1 MSSFVAREDG
11 STFADDLQGAQ
22 EMLQKFKTSLLHFL
36 GIEASVDAFER
47 YALWS
52 LDHSPLEERSA
63 DGDPIVLLDSWP
75 HLKPSMFLRDDE
87 GPSPPADTPV
97 AGKLTMY
104 IMLRSEAEVAKVLPY
119 VQRTVVQ
126 GIMHDEEQMTK
137 AMRAAGCVFAQS
149 MQLEEVYDQM
159 RKG

>member
-1 MSSFVAREDG
+1 MGEADTERKWLYPIIARMNPNRMSSFVAREDG

-87 GPSPPADTPV
+87 
-97 AGKLTMY
+97 
-104 IMLRSEAEVAKVLPY
+104 
-119 VQRTVVQ
+119 
-126 GIMHDEEQMTK
+126 EQMTK